1 LLRDNSENSRVYLID
16 GKAANLGQHPQ
27 HVSSARRH
35 ILIEF
40 RVAVDNLQ
48 LTGMGHVLDVRGAYS
63 SAMGRDQAILVDTAS
78 GMHFASDPRADG
90 SAEPEPPPHP

>member
-1 LLRDNSENSRVYLID
+1 
-16 GKAANLGQHPQ
+16 
-27 HVSSARRH
+27 
-35 ILIEF
+35 
-40 RVAVDNLQ
+40 
-48 LTGMGHVLDVRGAYS
+48 MGHVLDVRGAYS